1 MVTPMGESEAQN
13 GSTHVRAP
21 DLAGAIGK
29 LDEIEPIRVHGKV
42 TQVVGLVIEATGP
55 AVSVGDLCY
64 VHPRDGEEPIQAE
77 VVGFRGKSALL
88 MPLGDMRG
96 IGPQSI
102 VVPTFKPPTVRI
114 GDDLLGRVINSVGTP
129 IDGKGPVKC
138 HEEYPLVNKPMN
150 PLDRERIREPLA
162 TGVKAIDTCLTCGRG
177 QRVGIFSGSGIG
189 KSTLLGMVA
198 RHTEADVNVI
208 ALVGERGRE
217 VKRFIEEDLGEQGLR
232 RSVVV
237 AVTSDQPALLRL
249 QGAFVATA
257 VAEYFR
263 NQRMDVLLMMD
274 SVTRFAMAQRQIG
287 LAIGEPP
294 TTRGYPPSVFALLPQ
309 LLERAGTSPAGSITG
324 IYTVLVEA
332 DDMNEP
338 ISDSVRS
345 ILDGHIVLSRE
356 LASRNHYP
364 AIDILQ
370 SVSRVMVDVVSKR
383 HTEVAN
389 QMRKVLATYKEAE
402 DLINIGAYIDGS
414 NPDIDYA
421 RQKIAA
427 LNMFL
432 TQNVDDHFDLQDNI
446 PELERIFSGDV
457 MQPSEKVAAEV

>member
-1 MVTPMGESEAQN
+1 MVTPMGENEAQN

-102 VVPTFKPPTVRI
+102 VVPTFKPPTVRL

-138 HEEYPLVNKPMN
+138 REQYPLVNKPMN

-189 KSTLLGMVA
+189 KSTLLGMIA

-237 AVTSDQPALLRL
+237 AVTSDEPALLRL

-427 LNMFL
+427 LNMLL
-432 TQNVDDHFDLQDNI
+432 TQNVEDHFDLQDNI

-457 MQPSEKVAAEV
+457 MLPSEKVAAEV

>member
-1 MVTPMGESEAQN
+1 MGDSEEKNVAEDA
-13 GSTHVRAP
+13 RAP
-21 DLAGAIGK
+21 DLSRAIGK
-29 LDEIEPIRVHGKV
+29 LDEIDPILLHGKV

-64 VHPRDGEEPIQAE
+64 VHPRDGEEPIAAE

-96 IGPQSI
+96 IGPQSV
-102 VVPTFKPPTVRI
+102 VVPSFKPPTVKLSV
-114 GDDLLGRVINSVGTP
+114 GLLGRVIDSVGSP

-138 HEEYPLVNKPMN
+138 SAEYPLVSKPMN

-162 TGVKAIDTCLTCGRG
+162 TGVKAIDTCLTCGKG
-177 QRVGIFSGSGIG
+177 QRIGIFSGSGIG
-189 KSTLLGMVA
+189 KSTLLGMIA

-217 VKRFIEEDLGEQGLR
+217 VKRFIEEDLGEQGLA

-263 NQRMDVLLMMD
+263 NQKRDVLLMMD

-309 LLERAGTSPAGSITG
+309 LLERAGTSSAGSITG

-345 ILDGHIVLSRE
+345 ILDGHVVLSRE

-370 SVSRVMVDVVSKR
+370 SVSRVMVDVVEKR
-383 HTEVAN
+383 HTQVAN
-389 QMRKVLATYKEAE
+389 QVRKVLATYKEAE
-402 DLINIGAYIDGS
+402 DLINIGAYIEGS
-414 NPDIDYA
+414 NSDIDYA
-421 RQKIAA
+421 RQKMAV
-427 LNMFL
+427 LNRFL
-432 TQNVDDHFDLQDNI
+432 TQNVEDHFGFQDNI
-446 PELERIFSGDV
+446 PELERVFGGDV
-457 MQPSEKVAAEV
+457 MLPSELVAAEV